1 MKRAFYLILCI
12 ASLSIVIGAR
22 HKNETLVLS
31 RETLAFSLDIHGNV
45 YVIDSKLNFIKRSA
59 EGDTL
64 RMISVLN
71 QGSQPILDV
80 SNPLEVFIY
89 FASTGRIAWYDNQ
102 LNPGGTLDIFATG
115 INNIGGFG
123 RANDGNIWLFDNN
136 KGILKRVNREGE
148 IIEESLMLQGQGT
161 EGSKIFDNGKEIL
174 VRTSQGLHVLSNN
187 LVLLRTLRGN
197 RTTLGWN
204 REQILSCDSQCIY
217 QSKGTVGNT
226 EDTVYCGSEG
236 KKIVGGNHSYV
247 GAEDESGIHLQFYKQ
262 N

>member
-1 MKRAFYLILCI
+1 
-12 ASLSIVIGAR
+12 
-22 HKNETLVLS
+22 
-31 RETLAFSLDIHGNV
+31 
-45 YVIDSKLNFIKRSA
+45 
-59 EGDTL
+59 
-64 RMISVLN
+64 
-71 QGSQPILDV
+71 
-80 SNPLEVFIY
+80 
-89 FASTGRIAWYDNQ
+89 
-102 LNPGGTLDIFATG
+102 
-115 INNIGGFG
+115 
-123 RANDGNIWLFDNN
+123 
-136 KGILKRVNREGE
+136 
-148 IIEESLMLQGQGT
+148 MLQGQGT
-161 EGSKIFDNGKEIL
+161 ESSKIFDNGKEIL

-187 LVLLRTLRGN
+187 LVLLRTLRVN